1 LRTRKRS
8 DKTQERTGVTRI
20 SIDSAVALE
29 PQLAEAVTAI
39 RRGGVVA
46 FPTDTLY
53 GLAADPRQPDALRR
67 LMDLKG
73 RAAEKTVAL
82 IAGSLEQA
90 REVAMLDEN
99 ALRLAALYWPGPLTL
114 VVPAQPHVAEPV
126 RSPSGHV
133 GVRVPAHAVA
143 RALALAAGTPLTATS
158 ANSSGSPAT
167 ADPDEVAR
175 LLPNLEVLV
184 DAGILA
190 GGPPSTLVQL
200 DHGVARVLREGA
212 IATARV
218 LESLVR
224 IE

>member
-1 LRTRKRS
+1 M
-8 DKTQERTGVTRI
+8 TRI

-90 REVAMLDEN
+90 REVAILDEH
-99 ALRLAALYWPGPLTL
+99 ALRLATLYWPGPLTL
-114 VVPAQPHVAEPV
+114 VVPAQPHIQEPV
-126 RSPSGHV
+126 RSATGHV
-133 GVRVPAHAVA
+133 GVRVPSHIVA
-143 RALALAAGTPLTATS
+143 RALATAAGTPLTATS
-158 ANSSGSPAT
+158 ANPSGSPAT
-167 ADPDEVAR
+167 ADPDEVVR
-175 LLPNLEVLV
+175 LLPGLEILV

>member
-1 LRTRKRS
+1 M
-8 DKTQERTGVTRI
+8 TRI

-39 RRGGVVA
+39 RGGGVVA

-99 ALRLAALYWPGPLTL
+99 ALRLATLYWPGPLTL
-114 VVPAQPHVAEPV
+114 VVPALPHIQEPV
-126 RSPSGHV
+126 RSATGHV

-158 ANSSGSPAT
+158 ANPSGSPAT

-175 LLPNLEVLV
+175 LLPGLEILV

>member
-114 VVPAQPHVAEPV
+114 VVPARPHVAEPV

>member
-1 LRTRKRS
+1 
-8 DKTQERTGVTRI
+8 VTRI

-39 RRGGVVA
+39 RGGGVVA

-99 ALRLAALYWPGPLTL
+99 ALRLATLYWPGPLTL
-114 VVPAQPHVAEPV
+114 VVPALPHIQEPV
-126 RSPSGHV
+126 RSATGHV

-158 ANSSGSPAT
+158 ANPSGSPAT

-175 LLPNLEVLV
+175 LLPGLEILV